1 MQAQLKVDGCRDLYQ
16 FWGDRLARQLA
27 AEPGFVL
34 NLASKEHSKAV
45 EPHLPGSVRFV
56 TCAFGECK
64 GGKVVE
70 KGTQR
75 KMARGQMV
83 RWIAEHKIEDPENLR
98 AFDQLSY
105 CFHGD
110 LSTEN
115 HFAFLKQ
122 PEHPI

>member
-16 FWGDRLARQLA
+16 FWGDCLARQLA

-83 RWIAEHKIEDPENLR
+83 RWLAENRPEKPEDIQRFSDLR
-98 AFDQLSY
+98 YQFHRELSDETQ
-105 CFHGD
+105 FV
-110 LSTEN
+110 
-115 HFAFLKQ
+115 FLKG
-122 PEHPI
+122 EC